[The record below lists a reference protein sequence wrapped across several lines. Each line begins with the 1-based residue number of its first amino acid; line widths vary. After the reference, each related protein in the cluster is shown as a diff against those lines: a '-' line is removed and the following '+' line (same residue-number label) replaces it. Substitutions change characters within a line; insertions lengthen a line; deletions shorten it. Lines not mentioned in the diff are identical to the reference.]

1 VSTSEPQPAHAPP
14 PASVL
19 PHEEPLPPRVD
30 LWTAA
35 VFFAIA
41 IAILYAS
48 WAMPTYREQLGQLY
62 TAPGLVP
69 AFYGTIIGL
78 LSLWLGARSIGRG
91 ALKRTVKAPRV
102 KREGYS
108 DARLA
113 LATALCLVYAV
124 GLIGRLPFWL
134 ATAIFVFIFV
144 LLFEWERGQAWAL
157 RARRIAIAA
166 ALGLGT
172 GWGVLYV
179 FRDIFLVRLP

>member
-1 VSTSEPQPAHAPP
+1 M
-14 PASVL
+14 
-19 PHEEPLPPRVD
+19 PPRVD

-48 WAMPTYREQLGQLY
+48 WLMPTYREQAGQLY

-69 AFYGTIIGL
+69 AFYGTIIAI

-91 ALKRTVKAPRV
+91 ALRPGPRAPRA

-108 DARLA
+108 NTRLA
-113 LATALCLVYAV
+113 LASALCLVYAV
-124 GLIGRLPFWL
+124 GLLGRLPFWL
-134 ATAIFVFIFV
+134 ATAIFVFVFV

-157 RARRIAIAA
+157 RARRVAIAA

-172 GWGVLYV
+172 GWAVLFV

>member
-1 VSTSEPQPAHAPP
+1 
-14 PASVL
+14 
-19 PHEEPLPPRVD
+19 
-30 LWTAA
+30 
-35 VFFAIA
+35 
-41 IAILYAS
+41 
-48 WAMPTYREQLGQLY
+48 MPTYRQQAGQLY

-69 AFYGTIIGL
+69 SFYGTIIAL

-91 ALKRTVKAPRV
+91 ALKRGIKAPGA

-108 DARLA
+108 DARLL
-113 LATALCLVYAV
+113 LATVLCLFYAI

-166 ALGLGT
+166 ALGVGT
-172 GWGVLYV
+172 GWAVLYV

>member
-1 VSTSEPQPAHAPP
+1 VSTPEPQPATAPP

-19 PHEEPLPPRVD
+19 PHEVPLPPRVD

-35 VFFAIA
+35 VFFAVA

-48 WAMPTYREQLGQLY
+48 WLMPTYREQAGQIY

-69 AFYGTIIGL
+69 IFYGTIIAL

-91 ALKRTVKAPRV
+91 ALKRTAKAPRV

-108 DARLA
+108 DARLT
-113 LATALCLVYAV
+113 LATALCLVYAI
-124 GLIGRLPFWL
+124 GLLGRMPFWL

-144 LLFEWERGQAWAL
+144 LLFEWQRGEAWAL
-157 RARRIAIAA
+157 RARRIATAA
-166 ALGLGT
+166 ALGIAT
-172 GWGVLYV
+172 GWVVLYV